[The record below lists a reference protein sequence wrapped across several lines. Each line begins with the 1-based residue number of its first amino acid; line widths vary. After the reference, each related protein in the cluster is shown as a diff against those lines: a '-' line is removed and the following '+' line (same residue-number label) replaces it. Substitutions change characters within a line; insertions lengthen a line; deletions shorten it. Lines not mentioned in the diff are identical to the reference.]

1 MTLWTPWLVLSA
13 VLSSAA
19 AYLLGS
25 VNFALV
31 ISKLFYH
38 QDIRSYGSG
47 NAGMTNILRTFGV
60 FPAAMTLVGDFA
72 KGAVSVLLAYWLNG
86 WIGGAPHFMVGA
98 YLAGLFA
105 LLGHVFPIYYG
116 FRGGKGVLVSA
127 GIILVVDPVCLCIV
141 LGVFLA
147 AVLLTR
153 YMSLGSI
160 CAAAAYPIA
169 TVAVQIVR
177 KQPFQ
182 QIVTAGAFALV
193 VCAMVVY
200 LHRSNIK
207 RLLAHTEPK
216 VGQKSKK

>member
-1 MTLWTPWLVLSA
+1 M
-13 VLSSAA
+13 
-19 AYLLGS
+19 
-25 VNFALV
+25 
-31 ISKLFYH
+31 
-38 QDIRSYGSG
+38 
-47 NAGMTNILRTFGV
+47 
-60 FPAAMTLVGDFA
+60 
-72 KGAVSVLLAYWLNG
+72 
-86 WIGGAPHFMVGA
+86 
-98 YLAGLFA
+98 
-105 LLGHVFPIYYG
+105 
-116 FRGGKGVLVSA
+116 
-127 GIILVVDPVCLCIV
+127 
-141 LGVFLA
+141 FLA

-169 TVAVQIVR
+169 TVAVQIAR